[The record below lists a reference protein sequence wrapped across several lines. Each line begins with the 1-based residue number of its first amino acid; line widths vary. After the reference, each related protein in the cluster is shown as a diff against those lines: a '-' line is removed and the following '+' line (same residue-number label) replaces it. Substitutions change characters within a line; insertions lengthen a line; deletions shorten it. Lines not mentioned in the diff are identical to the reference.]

1 MRGAGFMTQE
11 HCNGCGL
18 GMQWLSGPGCVCQSG
33 AILVLLHHERHILVL
48 VSSCLQ
54 VLSGQ
59 VKIVSRRWW
68 RESPDWAPHSQLLS
82 HFLML
87 HHSSFPLQGPADT
100 AERWSRPWP
109 AVSSLNWGNH
119 LSILCTSSDCIAFRR
134 KSNKLFHSTLPHI
147 IYVEIRIAIVTA
159 INQRLVQHDFLI
171 L

>member
-1 MRGAGFMTQE
+1 MDVAWACSDYQGQAVCVRVAQSWYCCITSAISWFLSPLVCKCCLVKWKLWAGGGDVSLQTE
-11 HCNGCGL
+11 L
-18 GMQWLSGPGCVCQSG
+18 PT
-33 AILVLLHHERHILVL
+33 HICSVT
-48 VSSCLQ
+48 SSCCTT
-54 VLSGQ
+54 
-59 VKIVSRRWW
+59 
-68 RESPDWAPHSQLLS
+68 H
-82 HFLML
+82 
-87 HHSSFPLQGPADT
+87 SFPLQGPADT